1 VPASIEKGAESRGL
15 AGSPGKHYTPGM
27 AGLLDKADR
36 TRGKEGEPSPQPAVS
51 EVSVQERIDLLAQI
65 EQVVAL
71 ARTPI
76 TPESL
81 RYTPRRSGLLF
92 PLVLNVA
99 ALALIA
105 VAACVLPLLFNRQEK
120 TFTSGSGTMLSGERT
135 LVSAVRR
142 EAERSLQSKER
153 EIGQIQD
160 ALQQTRGR
168 LDALK
173 ADADAQISK
182 KEQELRVSFDEQLAA
197 QKKKLQEQGASAAS
211 IDAQL
216 VVLRAQLQKSYD
228 ERLAEFRKQ
237 VNAEKAQQAAALS
250 AQLTGSQKVLA
261 QAQAEKAQL
270 QGKLE
275 EASRTAASAQ
285 GEQARLAQQVAVLS
299 AQDQREQLVLDQISA
314 SYAAAGAAMKASRF
328 DDALASLGSLA
339 SYLDQAGVAS
349 LPAVQKRKSVDLFLI
364 DSLEKLIL
372 SQKAGAQPAAVGQPG
387 AGTQS
392 AATGQSEPPLA
403 SPRQTQAAAD
413 AIAAADAL
421 FAAGNFAAA
430 LEKYDAALAHLGDI
444 PGMDRVAA
452 RISEAGYRQREAER
466 TAGKDKAARLALEKA
481 DALLRR
487 GSYGEAIAA
496 YATVV
501 RNWPDSSY
509 VNRSLT
515 GIDGAV
521 SALLKKRDDDAAHRE
536 EAWRTAAGEKLAAVA
551 AGLSSTARAADASV
565 AAAQKE
571 LIALLDAKVKI
582 KTVLGSEAVKTQY
595 PGLAESLDRYLQLYG
610 EQSSAAGRIVA
621 LRDVGTVL
629 DFLTGA
635 KGREALAPIGGRYG
649 DQSERTAFQQLLERL
664 RGLFK

>member
-1 VPASIEKGAESRGL
+1 
-15 AGSPGKHYTPGM
+15 M

-71 ARTPI
+71 ARTPV

-142 EAERSLQSKER
+142 EAEQSLQSKER

-160 ALQQTRGR
+160 ALVQTRGR

-173 ADADAQISK
+173 ADADAQILK
-182 KEQELRVSFDEQLAA
+182 KEQELRASFDEQLAA
-197 QKKKLQEQGASAAS
+197 EKKKLQAQGASAAS

-216 VVLRAQLQKSYD
+216 VILRGQLQKSYD

-237 VNAEKAQQAAALS
+237 VNAEGAQQAAALS

-270 QGKLE
+270 QSKLE
-275 EASRTAASAQ
+275 EASRTATSAQ

-314 SYAAAGAAMKASRF
+314 SYAAAGAAMKGSRF

-349 LPAVQKRKSVDLFLI
+349 LPAVQRRKSVDLFLI
-364 DSLEKLIL
+364 DSLEKLIV
-372 SQKAGAQPAAVGQPG
+372 SQKAGAQPAAAGQPRASG
-387 AGTQS
+387 Q
-392 AATGQSEPPLA
+392 AASGQPVAIVQAEAPLA
-403 SPRQTQAAAD
+403 SPRQTQAAAE

-421 FAAGNFAAA
+421 FAAGSFAAA
-430 LEKYDAALAHLGDI
+430 LEKYDAALALLGDI

-466 TAGKDKAARLALEKA
+466 TAGKDKVARPALEKA

-487 GSYGEAIAA
+487 GSYAEAIAA

-521 SALLKKRDDDAAHRE
+521 SALLKKRDDEAAHKE
-536 EAWRTAAGEKLAAVA
+536 EARRTAAGEKLAALA

-582 KTVLGSEAVKTQY
+582 KTVLASEAVKTQY

-621 LRDVGTVL
+621 LQDVGMVL

-635 KGREALAPIGGRYG
+635 RGREALAPIGSRYG
-649 DQSERTAFQQLLERL
+649 DQSERTAFQQLIERL
-664 RGLFK
+664 KGLFK